1 MKMFEYAGPV
11 ALAMTAAIAIV
22 SSASAQTQFGA
33 SDDPSY
39 CEVWSALS
47 NEPNERCPDA
57 GSAAAQ
63 SGEGGLSLSGT
74 TQGLSIRQAPADA
87 AAPAA
92 PSPATPAAAATTAP
106 AEPVAPAAPVVPAAT
121 PATAPSA
128 PVVRSASFGSIQ
140 FELNSAQ
147 LTPRAMATLDTIADV
162 LADPGLSGNSFV
174 IEGHTDA
181 SGSATYNQ
189 SLSEQRARAVVDYLT
204 SQAGIDG
211 GRLEPEGRGETQ
223 PLPGLAPTA
232 GDNRRVVILNTG
244 A

>member
-11 ALAMTAAIAIV
+11 ALAMTAALAIV

-47 NEPNERCPDA
+47 NEPNDRCPDA

-87 AAPAA
+87 AAPA

-106 AEPVAPAAPVVPAAT
+106 AEPAAPAAPVVPAAT

-128 PVVRSASFGSIQ
+128 PVVRAASFGSIQ

-147 LTPRAMATLDTIADV
+147 LTPRAMETLDTIADV
-162 LADPGLSGNSFV
+162 LADPGLAGNSFV

-204 SQAGIDG
+204 SQAGIDDS
-211 GRLEPEGRGETQ
+211 RLQPEGKGETQ

-232 GDNRRVVILNTG
+232 GDNRRVVVLNTG
-244 A
+244 T

>member
-11 ALAMTAAIAIV
+11 ALAMTAALAIV

-47 NEPNERCPDA
+47 NEPNDRCPAA
-57 GSAAAQ
+57 GAAAAQ

-87 AAPAA
+87 AAPA
-92 PSPATPAAAATTAP
+92 SNPATPVSAGATAP
-106 AEPVAPAAPVVPAAT
+106 AEPAAPVVPAAT
-121 PATAPSA
+121 PAAAPSA

-162 LADPGLSGNSFV
+162 LADPGLAGNSFV

-181 SGSATYNQ
+181 SGSAAYNQ
-189 SLSEQRARAVVDYLT
+189 TLSERRASAVVDYLS
-204 SQAGIDG
+204 SQAGIDDS
-211 GRLEPEGRGETQ
+211 RLQPEGKGETQ

-232 GDNRRVVILNTG
+232 GDNRRVVVLNTG